1 MLIIRG
7 GGRRGSI
14 DWGTDS
20 AGVMLIRV
28 ESNFQLLS
36 GGGGVKGGG
45 CVCVN
50 ECV

>member
-36 GGGGVKGGG
+36 EGGGGGVKGGV
-45 CVCVN
+45 CVC
-50 ECV
+50 E